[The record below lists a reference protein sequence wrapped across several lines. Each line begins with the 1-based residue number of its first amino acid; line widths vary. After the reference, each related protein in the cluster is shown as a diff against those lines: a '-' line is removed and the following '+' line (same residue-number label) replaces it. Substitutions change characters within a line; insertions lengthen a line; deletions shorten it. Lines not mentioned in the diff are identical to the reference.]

1 MEILILLGL
10 LIVGIIGIF
19 IKKAKAK
26 NDQIIH
32 LESRIDELERRL

>member
-1 MEILILLGL
+1 MEILILLGFL
-10 LIVGIIGIF
+10 LAGIIGIL
-19 IKKAKAK
+19 IKKSKSK

>member
-1 MEILILLGL
+1 MEILVLLGL
-10 LIVGIIGIF
+10 LIVGIIGII
-19 IKKAKAK
+19 IKKSKAK

>member
-1 MEILILLGL
+1 MEILVLLGL
-10 LIVGIIGIF
+10 LIVGIIGIIF
-19 IKKAKAK
+19 KKSKAK